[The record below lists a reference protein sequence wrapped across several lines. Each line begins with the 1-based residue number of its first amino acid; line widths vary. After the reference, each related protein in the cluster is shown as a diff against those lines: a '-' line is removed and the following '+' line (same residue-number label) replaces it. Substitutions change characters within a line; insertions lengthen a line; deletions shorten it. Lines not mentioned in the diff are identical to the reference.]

1 MLSIRAELEVSP
13 CLLDSLREV
22 GPDEDVLDGGEGHE
36 EVLAVD
42 APAVLPHPPRL
53 QEARAVRLA
62 GGGEGRGRGGE
73 VEEADVV
80 ALQDWIREPECRK

>member
-1 MLSIRAELEVSP
+1 MTYLSVSP
-13 CLLDSLREV
+13 CLLDALGEV

-36 EVLAVD
+36 EVLAVH
-42 APAVLPHPPRL
+42 APAVLPHPGRL

-62 GGGEGRGRGGE
+62 GGRAEGAGGE

-80 ALQDWIREPECRK
+80 ALD